1 MKKKIMI
8 GILLFLIF
16 CLMIPRKEEK
26 NGFIFYKTI
35 FYKVTKV
42 HAFNYRSETG
52 YTDGV
57 KIELFGQEIYSKMNE
72 HDEIYHHDTLSFTLK
87 ENTLTETGGIFLL
100 KNNSAQSY
108 YYGAEYLI
116 EQWEDSSWQEVET
129 LSGTP
134 LVWNA
139 QVFELKGWD
148 EIEIDLDWQLGYG
161 SLREGIYR
169 IQKNVTLQN
178 EAKDRITLYEFF
190 VIQ

>member
-1 MKKKIMI
+1 
-8 GILLFLIF
+8 
-16 CLMIPRKEEK
+16 
-26 NGFIFYKTI
+26 
-35 FYKVTKV
+35 
-42 HAFNYRSETG
+42 
-52 YTDGV
+52 
-57 KIELFGQEIYSKMNE
+57 MNE